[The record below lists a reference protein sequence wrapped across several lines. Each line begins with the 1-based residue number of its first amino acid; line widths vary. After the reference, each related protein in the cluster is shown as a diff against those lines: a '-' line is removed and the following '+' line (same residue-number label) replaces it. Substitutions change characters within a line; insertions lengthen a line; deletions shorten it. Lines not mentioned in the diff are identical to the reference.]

1 MTRHRLSSRNWSLNS
16 GWIHLW
22 NIDLLLF
29 HPISCHLRTAL
40 LRFESISEWTWYFW
54 DNLCLWSSAAAT
66 SAYYCVQTTQF
77 LYFTLLFGQL
87 AQLFHIRH
95 HSQRSLNVLSICLWG
110 ISDQTTSQTHTWRC
124 VNTQVGCSC
133 DKCWRTPTC
142 QVVRSNR
149 TAVTANGVFFCI
161 TVQRIAAQE
170 MVLFE
175 SVLFNLCIEVPFLFQ
190 LVTLLCDSAVRISRG
205 DNLARTTDKML
216 LRLCLATHQFESS
229 YSYRS
234 LHC

>member
-1 MTRHRLSSRNWSLNS
+1 MTRHWLSSCHWSLNS
-16 GWIHLW
+16 GWVNLW
-22 NIDLLLF
+22 CIDLLLS
-29 HPISCHLRTAL
+29 HPICCHLRTAL

-54 DNLCLWSSAAAT
+54 DDLCLWSSAATT
-66 SAYYCVQTTQF
+66 SAYCCVQTTQF
-77 LYFTLLFGQL
+77 LYFSLLFGQL

-95 HSQRSLNVLSICLWG
+95 HSQRSLNVLSICLQG

-133 DKCWRTPTC
+133 DERRWTHT

-149 TAVTANGVFFCI
+149 TAVTVNGVFFCI
-161 TVQRIAAQE
+161 TIQRIAAQVV
-170 MVLFE
+170 VLFE
-175 SVLFNLCIEVPFLFQ
+175 SVLFDFCIEVPLLCQ
-190 LVTLLCDSAVRISRG
+190 LVALLCDSAVRISRG
-205 DNLARTTDKML
+205 DNLAGTTDEML
-216 LRLCLATHQFESS
+216 LWLCLATHQLESS